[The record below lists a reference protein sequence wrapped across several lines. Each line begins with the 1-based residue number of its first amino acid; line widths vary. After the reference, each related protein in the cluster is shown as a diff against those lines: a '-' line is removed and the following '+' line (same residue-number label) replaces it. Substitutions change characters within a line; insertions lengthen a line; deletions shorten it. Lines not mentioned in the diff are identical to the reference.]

1 MNIEITEEDIK
12 RAQARME
19 DDEKRIKK
27 AFGHIKQLS
36 FKEFKKLMNGTN
48 IDAYNLSNRQW
59 REALEATLPPKQV
72 TMVKEKF
79 LTIQSKYDNI
89 DLVEVKYEEFELYD
103 LMQVVHKEMKRA
115 AGIHGD
121 AFVDYLEAKEAIEEE
136 VAEVWEAYERGDVLH
151 AKMEAIQAIGVL
163 IKFIRTVG

>member
-19 DDEKRIKK
+19 DNERRMKK

-36 FKEFKKLMNGTN
+36 FQDFKTFMNQTN
-48 IDAYNLSNRQW
+48 VQAYNLSNRQW

-72 TMVKEKF
+72 ATVKEKF
-79 LTIQSKYDNI
+79 LTIQGEYDNI

-136 VAEVWEAYERGDVLH
+136 VS
-151 AKMEAIQAIGVL
+151 
-163 IKFIRTVG
+163 